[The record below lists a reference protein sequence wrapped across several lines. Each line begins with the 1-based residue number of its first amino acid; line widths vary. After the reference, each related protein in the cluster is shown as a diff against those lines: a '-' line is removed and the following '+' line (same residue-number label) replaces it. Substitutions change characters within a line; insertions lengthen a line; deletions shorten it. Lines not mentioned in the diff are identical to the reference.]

1 MIRPMLHY
9 DPFSADVM
17 RDPYPVYARLRE
29 EAPVYHLEE
38 YDAWALSRFE
48 DVWNAS
54 MDNEHLS
61 CAQGTTSAHL
71 LTRVQPVTPML
82 NNMDPPEHTQLRSA
96 VRRFFSPQAL
106 RNLEPM
112 IRSLAT
118 SCLDRALE
126 RGECDV
132 MADFAS
138 QISVKVACVVT
149 GVPLEDGDLMNRL
162 VWRFFSRKP
171 GHAGLTPE
179 GLEAMRELFAYLT
192 ELSHLRRR
200 AGSRSDDIV
209 TLLNEIE
216 IGGRKLDDASI
227 ASHLA
232 MFVIGGSE
240 TFPKVFANLIW
251 LLARHPE
258 QRAACARDP
267 SLVPNAFLEGLRY
280 LMPTQFL
287 CRVVTREFRIREQ
300 TLRPGQPVLFLYP
313 SANRDPREFRDPDVF
328 DIRRPIPR
336 LLSFGQGT
344 HSCIGI
350 HVAKME
356 GKVCLEETLRR
367 IPDYELQMDRAER
380 LVTDFVQGFAK
391 LPIRF

>member
-1 MIRPMLHY
+1 VVRY
-9 DPFSADVM
+9 DPFSAEVM
-17 RDPYPVYARLRE
+17 RDPYPIYARLRE
-29 EAPVYHLEE
+29 EAPVYHLEA

-54 MDNEHLS
+54 MDNEHLT
-61 CAQGTTSAHL
+61 CAKGTTSAHL
-71 LTRVQPVTPML
+71 LTKVQAVTPML

-96 VRRFFSPQAL
+96 LRRFFSPQAL
-106 RNLEPM
+106 RGLEPA
-112 IRSLAT
+112 IRSLA
-118 SCLDRALE
+118 SACLDRAAP
-126 RGECDV
+126 RGGCDV
-132 MADFAS
+132 LADFAS
-138 QISVKVACVVT
+138 QISVKVACRVT
-149 GVPLEDGDLMNRL
+149 GVPQEDGDLMNEL

-171 GHAGLTPE
+171 GHAGMTPE
-179 GLEAMRELFAYLT
+179 GLEAMQELFAYLT
-192 ELSHLRRR
+192 DLSRARRR
-200 AGSRSDDIV
+200 AGSDADDIV
-209 TLLNEIE
+209 NLLNEIE
-216 IGGRKLDDASI
+216 IGGKRLDDDAI

-232 MFVIGGSE
+232 MFIIGGSE
-240 TFPKVFANLIW
+240 TFPKVFANSIL
-251 LLARHPE
+251 LLAQHPD
-258 QRAACARDP
+258 QRAECAKDP
-267 SLVPNAFLEGLRY
+267 ALIPNAFLESLRY

-287 CRVVTREFRIREQ
+287 CRVVVKELRIREE
-300 TLRPGQPVLFLYP
+300 TLRPGQAVLFLYP

-328 DIRRPIPR
+328 DIHRPIPR

-367 IPDYELQMDRAER
+367 VPDYELELDRAER

>member
-1 MIRPMLHY
+1 MARLHY

-54 MDNEHLS
+54 MDNKHFT
-61 CAQGTTSAHL
+61 CAKGTTSAHL
-71 LTRVQPVTPML
+71 LTKVQAVTPML

-106 RNLEPM
+106 RTLEPT

-118 SCLDRALE
+118 ACLDRAVE
-126 RGECDV
+126 RGGCDV

-149 GVPLEDGDLMNRL
+149 GVPLEDGDLMNSL
-162 VWRFFSRKP
+162 VWRFFARKP
-171 GHAGLTPE
+171 GHPGMTPE
-179 GLEAMRELFAYLT
+179 GLQAMQELFAYLVD
-192 ELSHLRRR
+192 LSHARRR
-200 AGSRSDDIV
+200 AGSDADDIV
-209 TLLNEIE
+209 TLLNGIE

-240 TFPKVFANLIW
+240 TFPKVFANAIM
-251 LLARHPE
+251 LLAQHPE
-258 QRAACARDP
+258 QRAECAKDP

-287 CRVVTREFRIREQ
+287 CRVVTKEVRIRDE
-300 TLRPGQPVLFLYP
+300 TLRPGQPLLFLYP
-313 SANRDPREFRDPDVF
+313 AANRDPREFRNPDVF
-328 DIRRPIPR
+328 DIHRPIPR
-336 LLSFGQGT
+336 LLSFGQGQ

-356 GKVCLEETLRR
+356 GRVCLEETLRR
-367 IPDYELQMDRAER
+367 IPNYELQMDRAER